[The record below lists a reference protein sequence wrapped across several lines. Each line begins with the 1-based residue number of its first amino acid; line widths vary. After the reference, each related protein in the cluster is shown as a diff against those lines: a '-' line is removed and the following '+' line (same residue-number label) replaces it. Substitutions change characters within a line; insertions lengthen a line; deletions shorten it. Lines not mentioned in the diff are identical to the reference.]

1 MSQVLLSPLGR
12 AAGAVS
18 GVYFALREQQ
28 EISIDKIITIGTRH
42 DDVLTATSVLK
53 ALFESEGITYE
64 PHFVTARELRRGDS
78 VPFAHR
84 LGTYIER
91 EYQDQNSIHVAVTGG
106 RSGMGALAALA
117 AQFYGAHALWHLWV
131 DEDTESEGIEGAIK
145 GNWDHTNPYLNP
157 TRHPAECEVV
167 DLPFENLRP
176 LYPFISAYIQHERL
190 PDDGIKRQLL
200 TGVGVERLRSLFP
213 AELTVRQV
221 DGILKAVQE
230 WGRLWDLGQRG
241 QDSADE
247 RQQWKQK
254 RTALRR
260 RVTLILADAELVN
273 EESLRQI
280 DRLFEERQEISQW
293 LRVLDL
299 IPDDPLGF
307 RQQLE
312 RRWEQAGDAIRNN
325 KESLLNW
332 VLEMIKEISVA
343 MLNHQLDKMGST
355 PTS

>member
-53 ALFESEGITYE
+53 ALFESEGVTYE
-64 PHFVTARELRRGDS
+64 PHFVTARQLRRGDS

-91 EYQDQNSIHVAVTGG
+91 EYQEQNSTHVAVTGG

-131 DEDTESEGIEGAIK
+131 DEKTESEGIEGAIR

-157 TRHPAECEVV
+157 TQHPAECEVV

-200 TGVGVERLRSLFP
+200 AGVGVERLRTLFP
-213 AELTVRQV
+213 PGLAVRHV
-221 DGILKAVQE
+221 DDILAAVQE
-230 WGRLWDLGQRG
+230 WGRLWDLEQKREG
-241 QDSADE
+241 SPDE
-247 RQQWKQK
+247 RQRWARRRKEF
-254 RTALRR
+254 RR
-260 RVTLILADAELVN
+260 RVIFILQDAELLN
-273 EESLRQI
+273 EESLRQVE
-280 DRLFEERQEISQW
+280 RLFEERQEISQW
-293 LRVLDL
+293 LRVLDKV
-299 IPDDPLGF
+299 PDDPLDF
-307 RQQLE
+307 WMRAK
-312 RRWEQAGDAIRNN
+312 RKWEQAEAGIRANKATLLPWILSAI
-325 KESLLNW
+325 KDVGLE
-332 VLEMIKEISVA
+332 VLKYKLS
-343 MLNHQLDKMGST
+343 QMGGT
-355 PTS
+355 H